1 MQIKH
6 LRNALISSFRRII
19 THNFIS
25 YFLVLRWEYQINY
38 ENWMI
43 TSTDS
48 NESNLVFFPSMLF
61 YVNAI
66 FK

>member
-6 LRNALISSFRRII
+6 LRIALISSFHQII

-43 TSTDS
+43 ISTDS
-48 NESNLVFFPSMLF
+48 NESNLPFFLSMLS
-61 YVNAI
+61 YVNVI